1 MIWQITHWENFWS
14 FFRLFFD
21 KSDSKIRHWSCPVW
35 GNWCNNCSIYY
46 LPFVF
51 STHWSNRNQ
60 ACSVFKLV
68 LSRFS
73 NLMNIISKTN
83 WVKSYCLI
91 KKPEYKFSFSFVNSF
106 LKTKQTNK
114 KQKKKLYSPV
124 PNNRCILHFLHFLAN
139 LINLLRPLQ
148 LTDFLIRY

>member
-1 MIWQITHWENFWS
+1 MNLWYSMKSSYVTSVSYVTYNDLVSWMVRNQKFDLTNYAFRKFLD

-21 KSDSKIRHWSCPVW
+21 KSDSKIRHWSCTVW

-60 ACSVFKLV
+60 TCSIFELV

-73 NLMNIISKTN
+73 NLMNIIDKTY
-83 WVKSYCLI
+83 WVKSYCPI
-91 KKPEYKFSFSFVNSF
+91 KKSEYRFSFCFVNSF
-106 LKTKQTNK
+106 FLNETNK
-114 KQKKKLYSPV
+114 
-124 PNNRCILHFLHFLAN
+124 
-139 LINLLRPLQ
+139 
-148 LTDFLIRY
+148 